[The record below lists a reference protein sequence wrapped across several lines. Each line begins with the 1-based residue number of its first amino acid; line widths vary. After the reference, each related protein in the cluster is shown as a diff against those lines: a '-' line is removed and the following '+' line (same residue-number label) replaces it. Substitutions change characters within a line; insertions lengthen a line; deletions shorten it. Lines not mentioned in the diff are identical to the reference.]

1 MKAVQFTSYGSPDVL
16 HVVDVDAPDAAAGEI
31 LVQVMSAG
39 TNQLDAK
46 LRSGLMANG
55 EDLPAPSGTGFDAS
69 GTVIG
74 VGAGVADV
82 EPGDVVF
89 GIGRNTLAEQAVLT
103 AWAKVPAGVDPVEA
117 GGWGVAA
124 ETSHRLLTELGVE
137 AGTIVVSGASG
148 GVGSAL
154 IQMATTRGL
163 RVIGTAGEKNQ
174 SYLEALGAVPITYGA
189 GLVDRVTAVAPDG
202 VDGALDLSGAGVI
215 GDLIALVGDPSRVIS
230 ISDFT
235 APQLGARVSTGA
247 GRTTSPR
254 DGLAEAAAVPGFA
267 LHVDRR
273 FELADAASA
282 HRAAEAGHTRG
293 KLIVI
298 P

>member
-1 MKAVQFTSYGSPDVL
+1 
-16 HVVDVDAPDAAAGEI
+16 
-31 LVQVMSAG
+31 MSAG